1 MHPDFKQADVYKTCK
16 QQQCVN
22 DIWVVAPASILP
34 TSSEMR
40 SKLFQ
45 AK

>member
-1 MHPDFKQADVYKTCK
+1 MHPDFKLSDVYKTCK
-16 QQQCVN
+16 QQQCVS
-22 DIWVVAPASILP
+22 DIWVVAPTSIFQ

-40 SKLFQ
+40 SKLFE